1 MRRLNADFLLSY
13 QKPIQ
18 LYSGFEQI
26 ERDMTM
32 LPLETLLIKLDTGK
46 FSYTDYTQTEFIHYH
61 FCFLMPYQLTIILSI
76 AGLNISQIKEDMTL

>member
-18 LYSGFEQI
+18 LYSGFEPI
-26 ERDMTM
+26 EKDMTM

-46 FSYTDYTQTEFIHYH
+46 FSNMD
-61 FCFLMPYQLTIILSI
+61 
-76 AGLNISQIKEDMTL
+76 